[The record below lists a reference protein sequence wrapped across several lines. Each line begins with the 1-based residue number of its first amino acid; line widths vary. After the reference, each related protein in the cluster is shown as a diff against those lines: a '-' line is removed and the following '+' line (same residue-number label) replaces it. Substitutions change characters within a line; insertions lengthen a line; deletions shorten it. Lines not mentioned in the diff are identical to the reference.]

1 MQKDPSSSLVL
12 PLVSSWLWHTRA
24 GSALVFSITGVIKGD
39 VEVYKKCFLV
49 TSIKKKKKVC
59 SFSLFFHS
67 DFTLSWSASAQGEE
81 LLLWG

>member
-12 PLVSSWLWHTRA
+12 PLVSSWLWHSRA

-49 TSIKKKKKVC
+49 TSIKKKKKFVL
-59 SFSLFFHS
+59 FLFFFILTS
-67 DFTLSWSASAQGEE
+67 P
-81 LLLWG
+81 

>member
-12 PLVSSWLWHTRA
+12 PLVSSWLWHSRA

-49 TSIKKKKKVC
+49 TSI
-59 SFSLFFHS
+59 
-67 DFTLSWSASAQGEE
+67 
-81 LLLWG
+81 